1 MDEEK
6 VIQEEVTT
14 PIEEPVQKTEKSGDN
29 SINEDYNELKEQI
42 TSQTKIIEEQS
53 ELITQLKDFLNE
65 QFKLSNVISEPLN
78 EIEQYLSSENSL
90 TNRILKSYN
99 KKES

>member
-6 VIQEEVTT
+6 VMQEEATEFT
-14 PIEEPVQKTEKSGDN
+14 EELIQKTEKSVDN
-29 SINEDYNELKEQI
+29 PVNELKEQI
-42 TSQTKIIEEQS
+42 KSQTKIIGEQS